1 MGKIQTDSRSR
12 VRDPPSMGTG
22 TARYMGIALVEK
34 NAHRHGIVNVIEI
47 LEGQLTL
54 LTEEETG
61 GEKKKNGS

>member
-1 MGKIQTDSRSR
+1 
-12 VRDPPSMGTG
+12 MGTG